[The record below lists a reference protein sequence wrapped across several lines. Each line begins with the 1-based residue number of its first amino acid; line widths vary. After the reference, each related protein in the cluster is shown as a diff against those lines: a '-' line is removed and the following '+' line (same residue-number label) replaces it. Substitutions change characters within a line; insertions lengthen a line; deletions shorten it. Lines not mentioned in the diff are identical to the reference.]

1 VRGGCDSHASSLV
14 LDLGRK
20 ALYRLSDR
28 AGRLLAQRSM
38 LPQPRTV
45 LARGG
50 SIPGEATVHVSPWND
65 VASSRLHITAQR
77 IPAMNKRLRK
87 LIGAVVLVAFIC
99 VYALVAM
106 AIAEGRV
113 RDAGTFVQTIVY
125 ILLGLIWIL
134 PVMPLIRW
142 MEKPDKA

>member
-1 VRGGCDSHASSLV
+1 
-14 LDLGRK
+14 
-20 ALYRLSDR
+20 
-28 AGRLLAQRSM
+28 
-38 LPQPRTV
+38 
-45 LARGG
+45 
-50 SIPGEATVHVSPWND
+50 
-65 VASSRLHITAQR
+65 
-77 IPAMNKRLRK
+77 MNKRLRK

-113 RDAGTFVQTIVY
+113 RDAGTLVQTVVY
-125 ILLGLIWIL
+125 ILLGLVWVL